1 MKRLGISTLCLAIIA
16 GFAVESSSNVYSELD
31 LSYLSTDTLPPPAM
45 VADAAINALPRS
57 LSETQEYERRL
68 RASALMPRFEIRHRQ
83 TDVGERRFDHVE
95 RVTTRRVD
103 SYNLTEAQEMRVS
116 AQPMDSFIQDRS
128 TERFA
133 TQTFSERQPITTL
146 ALDDEEV
153 TREMYQLQVNWRLQ
167 DLVYHPAEL
176 RVPEVNRMIAS
187 HRNQKVEKIVPLYR
201 AFINAVRQME
211 NNPTSRQARET
222 VGDRL
227 LVLDMLTDDFI
238 SNYAIRRFGELRRMS
253 DQ

>member
-1 MKRLGISTLCLAIIA
+1 MGT
-16 GFAVESSSNVYSELD
+16 VYSELD

-45 VADAAINALPRS
+45 VADAALNALPRS
-57 LSETQEYERRL
+57 LSEMREYERRL
-68 RASALMPRFEIRHRQ
+68 RAAALVPRLELQYRQ
-83 TDVGERRFDHVE
+83 TDTGERRFEHVE
-95 RVTTRRVD
+95 RVTTRNVD
-103 SYNLTEAQEMRVS
+103 SYNLTEAQETRIS
-116 AQPMDSFIQDRS
+116 AQPMDSFIQERE

-133 TQTFSERQPITTL
+133 NQSFIERQPITRL

-153 TREMYQLQVNWRLQ
+153 SREMFQIQVNWRLQ
-167 DLVYHPAEL
+167 DIIYHPAEL
-176 RVPEVNRMIAS
+176 RVPDVNRMIS
-187 HRNQKVEKIVPLYR
+187 NHRNQKMEKIVPLYR

-238 SNYAIRRFGELRRMS
+238 SSYAIRRFGELHHMS
-253 DQ
+253 E